1 MLQKGELLK
10 RNNNVTGFVAT
21 YEDGT
26 KIIEKENYFSKKLNK
41 KCATNWAE
49 IDKSKIASLQ
59 IYWRGELMETIQKSP
74 SDTHTNELEANDW
87 FFSHKGYMD
96 MASRSVK
103 IISRN
108 IGFIENNILHI
119 TSIMEDTGEII
130 RSTRAIPL
138 KG

>member
-1 MLQKGELLK
+1 MLQKGDLLK
-10 RNNNVTGFVAT
+10 RDKDITGFVVI
-21 YEDGT
+21 YVDGT
-26 KIIEKENYFSKKLNK
+26 KIVEKENYFSRKLNK

-59 IYWRGELMETIQKSP
+59 LYWRGELKETIQKSP
-74 SDTHTNELEANDW
+74 SDTHSNELEAIDW

-108 IGFIENNILHI
+108 IGYIQDNIIHI
-119 TSIMEDTGEII
+119 TSVMEETGELLRSI
-130 RSTRAIPL
+130 RAVPS

>member
-1 MLQKGELLK
+1 MLQKGDLLK
-10 RNNNVTGFVAT
+10 RDKDITGFVVI
-21 YEDGT
+21 YVDGT
-26 KIIEKENYFSKKLNK
+26 KIVEKENYFSRKLNK

-59 IYWRGELMETIQKSP
+59 LYWRGELKETIQKTP
-74 SDTHTNELEANDW
+74 SDTHSNELEAIDW

-108 IGFIENNILHI
+108 IGYIQDNIIHI
-119 TSIMEDTGEII
+119 TSVMEETGELLRSI
-130 RSTRAIPL
+130 RAVPS

>member
-1 MLQKGELLK
+1 MLQKGDLLK
-10 RNNNVTGFVAT
+10 RDKDITGFVVIYA
-21 YEDGT
+21 DGT
-26 KIIEKENYFSKKLNK
+26 KIVEKENYFSRKLNK

-59 IYWRGELMETIQKSP
+59 LYWRGELKETIQKTP
-74 SDTHTNELEANDW
+74 SDTHSNELEAIDW

-108 IGFIENNILHI
+108 IGYIQDNIIHI
-119 TSIMEDTGEII
+119 TSVMEETGELLRSI
-130 RSTRAIPL
+130 RAVPS

>member
-10 RNNNVTGFVAT
+10 RNNNVTGFVVT

-74 SDTHTNELEANDW
+74 SDTHTNQLEANDW

>member
-10 RNNNVTGFVAT
+10 RDKDITGFVVT

-26 KIIEKENYFSKKLNK
+26 RIVEKENYFSKRLDK

-59 IYWRGELMETIQKSP
+59 LYWRGELMETIQKSP
-74 SDTHTNELEANDW
+74 SETHSNELEAKDW

-108 IGFIENNILHI
+108 IGYTENNIIHI
-119 TSIMEDTGEII
+119 TSVMEDTGEIL
-130 RSTRAIPL
+130 RSTRVVPL

>member
-1 MLQKGELLK
+1 MLQKGDLLK
-10 RNNNVTGFVAT
+10 RDKDITGFVVI
-21 YEDGT
+21 YVDGT
-26 KIIEKENYFSKKLNK
+26 KIVEKENYFSRKLNK

-59 IYWRGELMETIQKSP
+59 LYWRGELKETIQKSP
-74 SDTHTNELEANDW
+74 SDTHSNELEARDW

-108 IGFIENNILHI
+108 IGYIQDNIIHI
-119 TSIMEDTGEII
+119 TSVMEETGELLRSI
-130 RSTRAIPL
+130 RAVPS

>member
-10 RNNNVTGFVAT
+10 RNNNVTGFVVT